1 MITVLLYLVA
11 VINYMNMLTKKE
23 IALIKKS
30 WNLLEKIDPV
40 IMGDIF
46 YGKLFFANP
55 ELRKMFPQDMKGQ
68 FKKLFDML
76 DTIVTRLENLDEL
89 KGDIVAMAK
98 RHEDY
103 GVKPEHYNLVGK
115 ALLYTLQKGLGKQW
129 TNEKRSAWINCYS
142 ILSGTMITIAN
153 K

>member
-1 MITVLLYLVA
+1 
-11 VINYMNMLTKKE
+11 MLTKKE
-23 IALIKKS
+23 IVLIKKS
-30 WNLLEKIDPV
+30 WTLLEKIDPV

-46 YGKLFFANP
+46 YSKLFFANP
-55 ELRKMFPQDMKGQ
+55 ELRKMFPQDMEGQ

-76 DTIVTRLENLDEL
+76 DTIVTRLEHLDEL
-89 KGDIVAMAK
+89 KGDIVTMAK
-98 RHEDY
+98 RHEGY

-129 TNEKRSAWINCYS
+129 TDEKRSAWINCYS
-142 ILSGTMITIAN
+142 ILSGTMITVAA